1 MIPAQHYGLWFQ
13 VVNFLKNTVLIK
25 AVSIQSLHP
34 PQIYVYRVA
43 PIETV
48 NMNQSVSSKS
58 SRKSTVP
65 TDRATFPGHR
75 DGLGGSPAAGGVIG
89 ASPAEST
96 TKVPFEKAKTVLQ
109 DDSVHSNFTSPTVAE
124 SISAGPTVEPSTPQ
138 GFLPVLRNRGF
149 LTLWSGQ
156 VFSQL
161 ADKVYLVLMIALIA
175 SRFQQDDQPISGWVS
190 STMIASTIP
199 AILFGSIA
207 GVYVDRWSKKSVL
220 VLTNLLRGLLVFG
233 LPVLLWSVKDW
244 SPWGTTPVGF
254 ALMLGITFLV
264 STLTQFFAPAEQSV
278 MPLLV
283 EKDNLLSANS
293 LYTTTMMASVIV
305 GFAVG
310 EPLLALADQLFAGFG
325 IADLGK
331 ELVVGG
337 GYTIAGLIL
346 LMLKTGEQ
354 RVDQAIEQPHVFA
367 DIRDGL
373 QYLGKQAHVR
383 AALIQLV
390 ILFSVFAALSV
401 LAVRLAEVMPEIK
414 SSQFGF
420 LLAAGGVGMAIGA
433 ALLGNFG
440 QKVPHHRLGLYGSMG
455 VAASLVGLSFVY
467 THFWPSWICLALV
480 GLFAAAIGIPM
491 QTTIQQET
499 PEDMRGKV
507 FGLQNNAV
515 NIALSLP
522 LVLAGIGESA
532 LGLKTVFLILAAVVV
547 LGGSL
552 TWTMIRDQE
561 S

>member
-1 MIPAQHYGLWFQ
+1 
-13 VVNFLKNTVLIK
+13 
-25 AVSIQSLHP
+25 
-34 PQIYVYRVA
+34 
-43 PIETV
+43 
-48 NMNQSVSSKS
+48 MNQPVSSKS
-58 SRKSTVP
+58 SSPKP
-65 TDRATFPGHR
+65 TTSPNAANSAFPARESKIPLSATS
-75 DGLGGSPAAGGVIG
+75 LGSGPIGPTPNPPAPNPKVI
-89 ASPAEST
+89 
-96 TKVPFEKAKTVLQ
+96 PFEKAKAVLQ
-109 DDSVHSNFTSPTVAE
+109 EPVDLKIDTSKRDATLDTDLDTDIEKQA
-124 SISAGPTVEPSTPQ
+124 TQ
-138 GFLPVLRNRGF
+138 GFLPVLKNRAF

-199 AILFGSIA
+199 AILFGSVA
-207 GVYVDRWSKKSVL
+207 GVYVDRWSKKTVL
-220 VLTNLLRGLLVFG
+220 VLTNLLRGVLVFA
-233 LPVLLWSVKDW
+233 LPVLLWTVKDW
-244 SPWGTTPVGF
+244 AAWGTTPVGF
-254 ALMLGITFLV
+254 VLLLGVTFLV

-283 EKDNLLSANS
+283 EKKNLLSANS

-310 EPLLALADQLFAGFG
+310 EPLLALADHVFSGLG
-325 IADLGK
+325 ITDLGK

-346 LMLKTGEQ
+346 MLLKTGEEPT
-354 RVDQAIEQPHVFA
+354 DHTIERPHVFS
-367 DIRDGL
+367 DIKEGL
-373 QYLGKQAHVR
+373 KYLGKQAHVR

-420 LLAAGGVGMAIGA
+420 LLAAGGIGMALGA
-433 ALLGNFG
+433 GLLGNFG
-440 QKVPHHRLGLYGSMG
+440 QKLSHSRLGLYGSIG
-455 VAASLVGLSFVY
+455 VASALVGLAFVY
-467 THFWPSWICLALV
+467 THFWASFACLAIV

-532 LGLKTVFLILAAVVV
+532 LGLKAVFLILAAVVI
-547 LGGSL
+547 GGGVL
-552 TWTMIRDQE
+552 TWAIVRDE
-561 S
+561 GGISD

>member
-1 MIPAQHYGLWFQ
+1 
-13 VVNFLKNTVLIK
+13 
-25 AVSIQSLHP
+25 
-34 PQIYVYRVA
+34 
-43 PIETV
+43 
-48 NMNQSVSSKS
+48 MNQPVSSKPS
-58 SRKSTVP
+58 SRKPNTPTTGPATVGST
-65 TDRATFPGHR
+65 PGS
-75 DGLGGSPAAGGVIG
+75 GSRSGPIGPVGPLPDSKVI
-89 ASPAEST
+89 
-96 TKVPFEKAKTVLQ
+96 PFEKAKAVLQ
-109 DDSVHSNFTSPTVAE
+109 DSILQDPIRNPNDATSPVDAE
-124 SISAGPTVEPSTPQ
+124 GLTQDLTQEMATEVSSQ
-138 GFLPVLRNRGF
+138 GFLPVLKNRAF

-175 SRFQQDDQPISGWVS
+175 SRFQTDDQPISGWVS

-207 GVYVDRWSKKSVL
+207 GVYVDRWSKKTVL
-220 VLTNLLRGLLVFG
+220 VLTNILRGVLVFA
-233 LPVLLWSVKDW
+233 LPVTLWAVRDW

-254 ALMLGITFLV
+254 ALMLVVTFLV

-283 EKDNLLSANS
+283 EKKNLLSANS

-310 EPLLALADQLFAGFG
+310 EPLLAAADHLFASFG
-325 IADLGK
+325 IMDLGK

-337 GYTIAGLIL
+337 GYTLAGVIL
-346 LMLKTGEQ
+346 LLLKTGEQ
-354 RVDQAIEQPHVFA
+354 PVDKTIDRPHVFA
-367 DIRDGL
+367 DIKEGL
-373 QYLGKQAHVR
+373 DFLGKQAHVR

-420 LLAAGGVGMAIGA
+420 LLAAGGLGMAVGATLLGNYGQKIVHSRLGFYGSVGMATA
-433 ALLGNFG
+433 
-440 QKVPHHRLGLYGSMG
+440 
-455 VAASLVGLSFVY
+455 LVGLAFVH
-467 THFWPSWICLALV
+467 THFWWSFGCLALV

-499 PEDMRGKV
+499 PEEMRGKV

-522 LVLAGIGESA
+522 LVLAGVGESA
-532 LGLKTVFLILAAVVV
+532 LGLKTVFLILAGVVIAGTV
-547 LGGSL
+547 VTGVM
-552 TWTMIRDQE
+552 TRD
-561 S
+561 SD